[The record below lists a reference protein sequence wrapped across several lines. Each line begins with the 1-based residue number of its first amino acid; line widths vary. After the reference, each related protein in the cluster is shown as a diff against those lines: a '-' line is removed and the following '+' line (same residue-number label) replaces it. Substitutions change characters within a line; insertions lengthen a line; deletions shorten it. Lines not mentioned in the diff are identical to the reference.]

1 MTSTIYLVSAISLG
15 ACIVFAVSNH
25 VQHIAL
31 DHMNVRDGT
40 IVNVGTTC
48 LLLWLMAPFFLIPET
63 LLTPDAAWFALAGLI
78 VPSLSM
84 TLHTYSVRLIGPGLT
99 AGLTST
105 SPVFAMAIAVVILGE
120 LVTGQILLG
129 TALVAGGIA
138 ITTLR
143 SRGGP
148 STWPIWA
155 VAVPLGAAL
164 SRALSHNFVK
174 VGLDDLR
181 SPMTAALVGATVSL
195 VIIVAINLASGHRM
209 AKQRGG
215 FFWFGLCGILN
226 AIGLIGLKT
235 ALELGSV
242 VVASP
247 LIAAT
252 PAFTILIGWM
262 FFRRERVGWTTLA
275 ALAVIMAGC
284 VLIILR

>member
-1 MTSTIYLVSAISLG
+1 MTATIYAVSAIAL
-15 ACIVFAVSNH
+15 ATCIVFAVSNH
-25 VQHIAL
+25 IQHIAL

-48 LLLWLMAPFFLIPET
+48 LLLWLLAPFFLIPET
-63 LLTPDAAWFALAGLI
+63 LLTAGAGWFALAGLI

-84 TLHTYSVRLIGPGLT
+84 TLHTYSVRLLGPGLT

-105 SPVFAMAIAVVILGE
+105 SPVFAMAIAVAILGE

-148 STWPIWA
+148 SSWPIWA

-164 SRALSHNFVK
+164 SRALSHNFIK
-174 VGLDDLR
+174 VGFADLP
-181 SPMTAALVGATVSL
+181 SPMTAALIGATVSFL
-195 VIIVAINLASGHRM
+195 VVCTINAASGHKIAR
-209 AKQRGG
+209 KRSG
-215 FFWFGLCGILN
+215 FIWFGLCGVLN
-226 AIGLIGLKT
+226 AIGLVGLNV

-242 VVASP
+242 VVVSP

-252 PAFTILIGWM
+252 PAFTIVLGWLV
-262 FFRRERVGWTTLA
+262 FRRERISPYALV

-284 VLIILR
+284 LLIILR